1 MKNSRNGYER
11 ISTGIPALDEI
22 TYGGLPKGELYVVNG
37 APGTGK
43 TVLALHFLSA
53 GVEAG
58 ETCLCIAL
66 SQRVESIY
74 QTGASVGIDTTGII
88 FRELSSAQALETVV
102 RQQTIFDVSEVELEH
117 TMRELTQI
125 IESVQP
131 QRVVFDSISYLRML
145 ANNVLIYRRQ
155 LLILRDFLASH
166 EITVMLTDTQELVP
180 GDGELEA
187 TAHGVIKLSKITT
200 GFGSQYRYLQIS
212 KIRGSGYQSDLNDM
226 KITDQGMQ
234 VYPLFG
240 SRPRVPP
247 QAPTRTPITSGLEH
261 LDRLLGDGML
271 SGTSC
276 LLIGPSGTGKTSI
289 ATAFAHQALL
299 QGDKI
304 SIFLFDELTDTFLQ
318 RTEGLNMEVD
328 PYKHPEQVHIHELG
342 LGAITPGQFTCL
354 VEQEVN
360 QWGARIV
367 IIDSLTGYTNA
378 MPSPQKVITQMH
390 ELLIG
395 LNRRD
400 VLTLLVVAQHGVLGP
415 GLDRGVDIS
424 YLADTVLL
432 LRHFEA
438 DGALH
443 RAISVYKKRYGTHE
457 MGIREVTLGANGIH
471 IGEPL
476 KQFTGIL
483 SGTPQFMG
491 EKQALID
498 NNA

>member
-1 MKNSRNGYER
+1 M
-11 ISTGIPALDEI
+11 
-22 TYGGLPKGELYVVNG
+22 YVVNG

-43 TVLALHFLSA
+43 TVLALHFLQA
-53 GVEAG
+53 GVAAG

-74 QTGASVGIDTTGII
+74 RTGASVGIDTEGII
-88 FRELSSAQALETVV
+88 FRELSSAQALESVV
-102 RQQTIFDVSEVELEH
+102 RQQTVFDVSEVELEH
-117 TMRELTQI
+117 TMREFTEV
-125 IESVQP
+125 IEAVQP

-145 ANNVLIYRRQ
+145 ANNVLVYRRQ

-166 EITVMLTDTQELVP
+166 DITVMLTDTQELVP
-180 GDGELEA
+180 SDGELEA
-187 TAHGVIKLSKITT
+187 TAHGVINLSKKTT
-200 GFGSQYRYLQIS
+200 DFGSQYRYLQIS
-212 KIRGSGYQSDLNDM
+212 KIRGSAFQSDLNDM
-226 KITDQGMQ
+226 KITSQGMQ

-240 SRPRVPP
+240 SRPGAPQRPP
-247 QAPTRTPITSGLEH
+247 VRKPVTSGLKR
-261 LDRLLGDGML
+261 LDSLLGDGML

-289 ATAFAHQALL
+289 ATTFANQAVLE
-299 QGDKI
+299 GNKV
-304 SIFLFDELTDTFLQ
+304 SIFLFDELADTFLK
-318 RTEGLNMEVD
+318 RTEGLSMVVD
-328 PYKHPEQVHIHELG
+328 PHKNPDQVRIHELG
-342 LGAITPGQFTCL
+342 LGDITPGQFTCL
-354 VEQEVN
+354 VEQDVN
-360 QWGARIV
+360 EWGAGIV

-378 MPSPQKVITQMH
+378 MPSPQKIITQMH

-443 RAISVYKKRYGTHE
+443 RAISVYKKRYGIHE
-457 MGIREVTLGANGIH
+457 MGIREVILGPDGIH

-483 SGTPQFMG
+483 SGTPHYIG
-491 EKQALID
+491 EQQTLMKK
-498 NNA
+498 NA